1 MSRSKPLAALLAV
14 LVCIAA
20 PAADAGP
27 AAPAAPYILRYASPY
42 PPAHPFSRA
51 DIAWMKAVE
60 SASYGRLRVQPFWGG
75 VLVGSDSALLELRHG
90 VADVVLVTPIYMRGG
105 AQAIKLQAGFYANA
119 RTPEEQVAVYRCLQR
134 DFPVLRDEMAGV
146 RVLAVQ
152 GGNLPNLIT
161 RERPVRTLADLRGLR
176 LRTPSEVAPL
186 LRSLGADPV
195 TMPMGEVYSALSKG
209 VIDGVVAPADT
220 IRSLHFSEVARY
232 LSTLEV
238 ARGAYPS
245 RAISERA
252 WRRLPPDLQK
262 VIEDSQAIWEAKLSE
277 EVIKSEQAG
286 IDFGRKTGIRTVSP
300 SPAEQQRFS
309 RLYNEMS
316 LRIAA
321 RQAPTWGPAM
331 FKRAQAVIT
340 EIRAGRPTGC

>member
-1 MSRSKPLAALLAV
+1 MSRFKPFAALLAV
-14 LVCIAA
+14 LACAA
-20 PAADAGP
+20 PAAFAG
-27 AAPAAPYILRYASPY
+27 AAPTATPYVLRYASPY

-51 DIAWMKAVE
+51 DITWMKAVE
-60 SASYGRLRVQPFWGG
+60 RASKGRLKIKAFWGG
-75 VLVGSDSALLELRHG
+75 VLVGSDSAVLELRHG
-90 VADVVLVTPIYMRGG
+90 VADIALVTPIYMRGG

-119 RTPEEQVAVYRCLQR
+119 RTPDQQVAVYRCLQR
-134 DFPVLRDEMAGV
+134 DFPVLRDEMAGL

-252 WRRLPPDLQK
+252 WRKLPPDLQK
-262 VIEDSQAIWEAKLSE
+262 VLEDNQSVWEAALSQ
-277 EVIKSEQAG
+277 EVVKSEQAG
-286 IDFGRKTGIRTVSP
+286 IDFGRKMGIVTVSP
-300 SPAEQQRFS
+300 EPAEQQRFS
-309 RLYNEMS
+309 RLYNDMS

-321 RQAPTWGPAM
+321 RQAPDWGPAM
-331 FKRAQAVIT
+331 FRRAQAAIS

>member
-1 MSRSKPLAALLAV
+1 MSRSRPLAALLVALACV
-14 LVCIAA
+14 A
-20 PAADAGP
+20 PAAFAGP
-27 AAPAAPYILRYASPY
+27 AEPARPYILRYATPY

-51 DIAWMKAVE
+51 DIAWVKAVE
-60 SASYGRLRVQPFWGG
+60 SASKGRLKVKVFWGG
-75 VLVGSDSALLELRHG
+75 VLVGSDSAILELRHG
-90 VADVVLVTPIYMRGG
+90 VADIALVTPIYMRGG

-119 RTPEEQVAVYRCLQR
+119 RTPDQQVAVYRCLQR

-161 RERPVRTLADLRGLR
+161 RERPVRTLADFRGLR

-252 WRRLPPDLQK
+252 WRRLPADLQK
-262 VIEDSQAIWEAKLSE
+262 VLEDNQSVWEAALSE

-286 IDFGRKTGIRTVSP
+286 IDFGRKTGIVTVNP
-300 SPAEQQRFS
+300 APAEQQRFS
-309 RLYNEMS
+309 RLYNDMS
-316 LRIAA
+316 LRIAL
-321 RQAPTWGPAM
+321 RQAPDWGPAM
-331 FKRAQAVIT
+331 FRRAQAAIT